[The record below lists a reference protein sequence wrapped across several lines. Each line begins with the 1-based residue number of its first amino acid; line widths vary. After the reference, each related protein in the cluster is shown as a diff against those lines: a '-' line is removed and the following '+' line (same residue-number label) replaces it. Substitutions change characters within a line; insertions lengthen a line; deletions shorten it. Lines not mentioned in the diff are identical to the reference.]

1 MVDAPAIPTHIS
13 YSDKSDARMAT
24 PPVNGPETTPNQ
36 GGDWALD
43 KRVYRTLARYYI
55 LEQQKRE
62 TRKKRVTSV
71 YATVLSTAFF
81 IAVIAIGYWGARRL

>member
-13 YSDKSDARMAT
+13 FSDKSDARMAT
-24 PPVNGPETTPNQ
+24 PPVNGPET
-36 GGDWALD
+36 WALD